1 MNSKEALQ
9 FVKDR
14 LSGKALKGQRRS
26 SKWSK
31 VRGAHLEKHPECEV
45 CGRKTHVEVH
55 HVMPFSMFPDMELE
69 PKNLI
74 TLCENKKN
82 GLNCH
87 LFVGH
92 LGNFK
97 RFNPNAKAM
106 ALQFR
111 ALLGKL
117 DLNNDI

>member
-1 MNSKEALQ
+1 MNAKEAMQ
-9 FVKDR
+9 YVKDR
-14 LSGKALKGQRRS
+14 LQGKAKKGQRRS
-26 SKWSK
+26 SKWRK
-31 VRGAHLEKHPECEV
+31 VRAAHIAKNPECEV
-45 CGRKTHVEVH
+45 CGRKTLLEVH
-55 HVMPFSMFPDMELE
+55 HVMPFSQFPDLELE

-92 LGNFK
+92 LGNYS
-97 RFNPNAKAM
+97 RFNPNVKGM
-106 ALQFR
+106 ALNFR

-117 DLNNDI
+117 DLNNKI

>member
-1 MNSKEALQ
+1 MKVAMQ
-9 FVKDR
+9 YVKDR
-14 LSGKALKGQRRS
+14 LTGKAEKGKRRS
-26 SKWSK
+26 SKWRK
-31 VRGAHLEKHPECEV
+31 VRAAHLEKNPECEV
-45 CGRKTHVEVH
+45 CGRKTLVEVH
-55 HVMPFSMFPDMELE
+55 HVMPFSQFPDLELE
-69 PKNLI
+69 PSNLL

-92 LGNFK
+92 LGDYK
-97 RFNPNAKAM
+97 RFNPMAKAM

-117 DLNNDI
+117 DLNNDL